1 MKDIQPDP
9 KRFEREK
16 NNAPCRRRSER
27 PNDSACTRKEPRAVL
42 FPTGANTV
50 IGCVKWRKTSRGHV
64 GLVEAAF
71 KNMMLLPYP
80 VPCSTWS
87 SY

>member
-9 KRFEREK
+9 KRFERETK

-42 FPTGANTV
+42 FQTGANTV
-50 IGCVKWRKTSRGHV
+50 IGCVKCRKTSRGHV
-64 GLVEAAF
+64 GFVEAGEKKAV
-71 KNMMLLPYP
+71 MPLR
-80 VPCSTWS
+80 T
-87 SY
+87 